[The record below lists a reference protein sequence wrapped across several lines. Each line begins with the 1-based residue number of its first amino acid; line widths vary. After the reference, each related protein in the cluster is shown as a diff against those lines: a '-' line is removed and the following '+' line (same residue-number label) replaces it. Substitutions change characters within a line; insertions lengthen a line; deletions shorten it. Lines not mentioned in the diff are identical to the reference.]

1 MRHSTAPALALA
13 LTAAL
18 ALSACNKDS
27 SAADNTGRN
36 AADQKSNATTPM
48 DQKNNDTDLRI
59 TAEIRKALVDKS
71 ELSVNAHNVKVITEH
86 AVVTLR
92 GPVDSTSERDSVE
105 SIAAGVAGVTRVDNQ
120 LEVKPADH

>member
-1 MRHSTAPALALA
+1 MTMRHSLALA
-13 LTAAL
+13 LGAAL

-36 AADQKSNATTPM
+36 AADQKTNAATPM
-48 DQKNNDTDLRI
+48 DQKNNETDARI
-59 TAEIRKALVDKS
+59 TQDIRKALIDKS

-86 AVVTLR
+86 TVVTLR
-92 GPVDSTSERDSVE
+92 GPVDSTAERDTIE